1 MADHHRH
8 FRVHQALRHRR
19 ARAWVGDIVLGD
31 QFELGHLVTDFQLLL
46 VGLFYGNL
54 NAMLDVLSLVRRRPV
69 RGPAKPILTTSLS
82 AAFAVPM
89 AISNV
94 TAVARLYA
102 LPCCYSCSAPSSD
115 WTNLDIAYRMRNG
128 RNAIALVR

>member
-54 NAMLDVLSLVRRRPV
+54 NAMLDVLSLVRRRAGQGAGEADPDNFTVCCVCRPHGHQQCYRGREAV
-69 RGPAKPILTTSLS
+69 RPPLLLFMLS
-82 AAFAVPM
+82 
-89 AISNV
+89 SQ
-94 TAVARLYA
+94 
-102 LPCCYSCSAPSSD
+102 
-115 WTNLDIAYRMRNG
+115 
-128 RNAIALVR
+128 